1 MTERQNRH
9 LQFTPVQAQQKKVG
23 ELGSSWLGALELL
36 MPVYV
41 SQHKGTKSSAAL
53 YSYYNQITHHW
64 LTVALGTAVLAL

>member
-41 SQHKGTKSSAAL
+41 SQHKGTKSSAAPVQL
-53 YSYYNQITHHW
+53 
-64 LTVALGTAVLAL
+64 L